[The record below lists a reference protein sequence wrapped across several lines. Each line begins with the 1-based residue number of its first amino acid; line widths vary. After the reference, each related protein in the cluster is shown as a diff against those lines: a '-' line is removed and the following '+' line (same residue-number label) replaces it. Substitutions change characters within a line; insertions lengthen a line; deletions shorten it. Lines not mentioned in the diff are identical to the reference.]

1 MLTKLKSAAR
11 WFYDWITVIAASLL
25 GAPALL
31 LQFLSYFDG
40 VDFAP
45 FIGPERALKIVTVV
59 AIVKGVLSFIEALRR
74 ARR

>member
-1 MLTKLKSAAR
+1 MLNNLKSVAR
-11 WFYDWITVIAASLL
+11 WVYDWITVITASLL
-25 GAPALL
+25 GAPDLL

-45 FIGPERALKIVTVV
+45 FIGTERALKIVTVV
-59 AIVKGVLSFIEALRR
+59 AIVKAVLSFIESLRK